1 MLANM
6 IFGMTFILVSNYL
19 YTLCQSRIE
28 YFEAAS
34 WIKTCRSVFFFS
46 DIAFITVI
54 FPWNFFKTFLQNCML
69 LDRCHFVYQLHE
81 GRKGTGGLLL
91 PCKSSLEEIV
101 SSVFKQTSLHFYPA
115 CNTKMSPY
123 GFMYPKR

>member
-1 MLANM
+1 MK
-6 IFGMTFILVSNYL
+6 FL
-19 YTLCQSRIE
+19 YRLLSFLLI
-28 YFEAAS
+28 
-34 WIKTCRSVFFFS
+34 
-46 DIAFITVI
+46 
-54 FPWNFFKTFLQNCML
+54 KTFLQNCML
-69 LDRCHFVYQLHE
+69 LDRGHFVYQLHG

-123 GFMYPKR
+123 SFMYPKR

>member
-1 MLANM
+1 MK
-6 IFGMTFILVSNYL
+6 FL
-19 YTLCQSRIE
+19 YRLLSFLLI
-28 YFEAAS
+28 
-34 WIKTCRSVFFFS
+34 
-46 DIAFITVI
+46 
-54 FPWNFFKTFLQNCML
+54 KTFLQNCML
-69 LDRCHFVYQLHE
+69 LDRFHFVYQLHE

-123 GFMYPKR
+123 GSMYPKR